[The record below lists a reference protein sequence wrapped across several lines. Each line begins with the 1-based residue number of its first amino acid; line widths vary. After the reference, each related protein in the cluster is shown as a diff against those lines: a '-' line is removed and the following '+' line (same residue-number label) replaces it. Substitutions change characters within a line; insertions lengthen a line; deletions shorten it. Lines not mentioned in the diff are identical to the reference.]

1 MPVPPVVV
9 AEQIIGYQPVDDLPK
24 KKDSQADKEKKMR
37 DAIELAHEKL
47 KKHRQE
53 MLKKRRQVPDNFDV
67 EIKNAEAV
75 VAEQQPKKRSKK
87 P

>member
-1 MPVPPVVV
+1 VPAVVV
-9 AEQIIGYQPVDDLPK
+9 AEQIEGYRPIVELPK